1 MATRTHRFRTSRVR
15 LGNMFTPTAPRL
27 RLRWEMA
34 FLALALV
41 CTSSRAHAVPHPG
54 ARHAPRLIVGYFNNS
69 SLYSNTP
76 FYVKNL
82 LTSGSAARLNQ
93 INYASASVRNGRC
106 SLADPVAD
114 LETTYTPENSVN
126 GTADDPS
133 SSFRG
138 YFHQLEELKRKY
150 PRLRLLI
157 SLEGRASDFAIDA
170 RPEYRAAFVASCVN
184 LYLRGEFADG
194 VKRPHLFDGIDVDW
208 ESPLQED
215 AANFH
220 ALIAEFRKQM
230 NAVRPGLT
238 LSIAVNESPTA
249 FPGTDFAAL
258 EPLVDQ
264 VGVMN
269 YDYAGPWSKTT
280 GFLAPLFADSPEAGH
295 KASIQRSI
303 ASYKAA
309 GIPARKLLMGLPF
322 YGYGWTEVSDANN
335 GLFQS
340 GQAMHGDHPYHAI
353 RALAPSSQVFR
364 DPLSQAPWLF
374 DGQDFW
380 TYEDP
385 TSVMYK
391 VSYASRQG
399 VGGVMIWEL
408 SGDTADAEL
417 LNTAYHALRQ
427 PLHQRVFVGAMAGM
441 LTVPPSSGSQ

>member
-1 MATRTHRFRTSRVR
+1 
-15 LGNMFTPTAPRL
+15 MFTLTAPRL
-27 RLRWEMA
+27 RLRWA
-34 FLALALV
+34 IVFFVAALV
-41 CTSSRAHAVPHPG
+41 GTSNCTHAAPG
-54 ARHAPRLIVGYFNNS
+54 PGGRHGPRLIVGYFSNS
-69 SLYSNTP
+69 SLYSPTP

-114 LETTYTPENSVN
+114 LETTYTTEDSVD
-126 GTADDPS
+126 GKADDPAS
-133 SSFRG
+133 EFRG
-138 YFHQLEELKRKY
+138 YLHQLEELKRRY
-150 PRLRLLI
+150 PRLKILI
-157 SLEGRASDFAIDA
+157 SLEGRASDFAIDS
-170 RPEYRAAFVASCVN
+170 RPENRAAFVTSCLN

-194 VKRPHLFDGIDVDW
+194 IKQPHLFDGIDIDW
-208 ESPLQED
+208 ESPQQDD

-220 ALIAEFRKQM
+220 ALVAEFRRQM
-230 NAVRPGLT
+230 NALRPGLT
-238 LSIAVNESPTA
+238 LSIAVDQSPDA

-280 GFLAPLFADSPEAGH
+280 GLLAPLFSTSPEPSR

-322 YGYGWTEVSDANN
+322 YGYGWTDVSGSNN
-335 GLFQS
+335 GLFQT
-340 GQAMHGDHPYHAI
+340 GLAVRGEHPYHVI
-353 RALAPSSQVFR
+353 RNLALSSQVFR
-364 DPLSQAPWLF
+364 DPHSQAPWLF
-374 DGQDFW
+374 NGQDFW

-385 TSVMYK
+385 TSVKYK

-417 LNTAYHALRQ
+417 LNTAYQALRQ
-427 PLHQRVFVGAMAGM
+427 PLRERVFVRAMAEM
-441 LTVPPSSGSQ
+441 LTPPPTVGSQ

>member
-1 MATRTHRFRTSRVR
+1 
-15 LGNMFTPTAPRL
+15 MFSSTAPRERIPWAIL
-27 RLRWEMA
+27 IF
-34 FLALALV
+34 FLALA
-41 CTSSRAHAVPHPG
+41 CTNHGAFAVAHPG
-54 ARHAPRLIVGYFNNS
+54 TRHGPRLLVGYFSNS
-69 SLYSNTP
+69 GLYSPTP
-76 FYVKNL
+76 FYVRNL

-93 INYASASVRNGRC
+93 INYASASVHNGRC

-114 LETTYTPENSVN
+114 LETTYTEQNSVD
-126 GTADDPS
+126 GTADDPAS
-133 SSFRG
+133 EFRG

-150 PRLRLLI
+150 PRLKILI

-170 RPEYRAAFVASCVN
+170 RPENRAAFVSSCVN

-194 VKRPHLFDGIDVDW
+194 IRKTRLFDGIDIDW
-208 ESPLQED
+208 ESPQQED

-220 ALIAEFRKQM
+220 ALVVEFRRQM
-230 NAVRPGLT
+230 NAARPGLL
-238 LSIAVNESPTA
+238 LSIAVNESPAA
-249 FPGTDFAAL
+249 FPGTNFAAL

-269 YDYAGPWSKTT
+269 YDYAGPWSGTT
-280 GFLAPLFADSPEAGH
+280 GLLAPLFANSSEASR

-322 YGYGWTEVSDANN
+322 YGYGWTEVSGGSNN
-335 GLFQS
+335 GLFQA
-340 GQAMHGDHPYHAI
+340 GHAMHGDHPYHMI
-353 RALAPSSQVFR
+353 RTLALSSQVFR

-374 DGQDFW
+374 NGQDFW
-380 TYEDP
+380 TFEDP

-408 SGDTADAEL
+408 SGDTSDAEL
-417 LNTAYHALRQ
+417 LNSAYRALRQ
-427 PLHQRVFVGAMAGM
+427 PLHERVFVRVMAEM
-441 LTVPPSSGSQ
+441 LSVPPSVGSQ